1 MKVTKPKV
9 ELAVKMAWVNDFNP
23 TSIRLVGLL
32 EILAAI
38 GLVAPMVTG
47 ILPILTPLAAAGL
60 ILTMVGAALL
70 HLRRNE
76 HQMIFGNLVLLL
88 IADLV
93 LIGRLVEVPA

>member
-1 MKVTKPKV
+1 
-9 ELAVKMAWVNDFNP
+9 
-23 TSIRLVGLL
+23 
-32 EILAAI
+32 
-38 GLVAPMVTG
+38 
-47 ILPILTPLAAAGL
+47 
-60 ILTMVGAALL
+60 MVGAALL